1 MATATEISWE
11 DLKAMIFAHS
21 EQLRETGELI
31 RELRESS
38 KETDRRLQEAGELI
52 RELRESSKETD
63 RRMRETDRRL
73 RELGEQIG
81 GLGNKFGHFT
91 EGLAL
96 PSLERIL
103 TERFG
108 MENTSTRH
116 RVRRGEREQEYD
128 VLAWANGDV
137 NLAIIVEVKS
147 RVERAAIEQL
157 VKQLEELP
165 ELMPELSGKGRIGI
179 LAGVE
184 WLPGVAEEAQSL
196 GLMTAT
202 IHDEIFDLT
211 VPEGFEPRRW

>member
-1 MATATEISWE
+1 MTTAADISWD
-11 DLKAMIFAHS
+11 DLKAMIAS
-21 EQLRETGELI
+21 LA
-31 RELRESS
+31 ESS
-38 KETDRRLQEAGELI
+38 KETDRRLRETDELI
-52 RELRESSKETD
+52 RALRDADDRIDQQLEKLGKE
-63 RRMRETDRRL
+63 
-73 RELGEQIG
+73 IG
-81 GLGNKFGHFT
+81 GLGNKFGYFT

-108 MENTSTRH
+108 MENISPRH
-116 RVRRGEREQEYD
+116 RVRRGKREQEYD
-128 VLAWANGDV
+128 VLAWVNGEI

-157 VKQLEELP
+157 IRQLEQLP
-165 ELMPELSGKGRIGI
+165 ELMPELAGKARIGI

-184 WLPGVAEEAQSL
+184 WQPGVAEEAQSL

-211 VPEGFEPRRW
+211 VPEGFEPKRW